1 MLSERIARV
10 GASETLRITAKARE
24 LLRQGIDVVDLS
36 VGEPDFPTPD
46 NVKDAGKRAIDAD
59 VTKYT
64 VNAGILALRQAI
76 SEKLKRD
83 NNVEYGT
90 EEIIVSSGAKNCL
103 YNLWMAIL
111 NEGEEVII
119 PAPYWVSY
127 PQQVLLAGG
136 RPVIVNTREEDH
148 FKLTAADLDSAI
160 SFNTRALVINN
171 PSNPTGTA
179 YTGEELEKLCTIAA
193 KEGLVIVAD
202 EIYEKLVYDG
212 FRFASIASLG
222 KAIKEKTV
230 LVNGVS
236 KAYSMT
242 GWRLGYA
249 AGPKEIISAMGKV
262 QSHNTSNASS
272 VSQMAALK
280 PSRALRWMW
289 QGWHLSFRGEGT
301 M

>member
-1 MLSERIARV
+1 MISERIAHI
-10 GASETLRITAKARE
+10 GASETLRINAKARE
-24 LLRQGIDVVDLS
+24 LAAKGVDVVDLS

-64 VNAGILALRQAI
+64 INVGIPALREAI

-83 NNVEYGT
+83 NNVEYDPD
-90 EEIIVSSGAKNCL
+90 EIIVSAGAKNCL

-111 NEGEEVII
+111 NEGEEVIV

-136 RPVIVNTREEDH
+136 RPVIVNTREEDD
-148 FKLTAADLDSAI
+148 FKITPADLDSAM
-160 SFNTRALVINN
+160 SFSTRALVINN

-179 YTGEELEKLCTIAA
+179 YTREELEAICALAA
-193 KEGLVIVAD
+193 KEGLIIVAD

-236 KAYSMT
+236 KA
-242 GWRLGYA
+242 
-249 AGPKEIISAMGKV
+249 
-262 QSHNTSNASS
+262 
-272 VSQMAALK
+272 
-280 PSRALRWMW
+280 
-289 QGWHLSFRGEGT
+289 
-301 M
+301 